1 VLITTYQEMS
11 FLARSFS
18 QVIARSATT
27 TTLLLKPRHARLTL
41 GQAAAAS
48 SQQTGDKQQN
58 KYQYLLV
65 DVKGQN
71 SNIGLVQLNRPKALN
86 ALCDG
91 LMTELA
97 SVLESFDRDDKISC
111 IILTGS
117 QRAFAAGAD
126 IKEMQNNTMAQVIG
140 QGFLDQWSAVTRVK
154 KPIIAAVNGFALGGG
169 CELSMMCDII
179 YAGENAE
186 FGQPEIIIGTI
197 PGAGGT
203 QRLPRFVGKSKA
215 MEIVLTGN
223 RIKADEALRIGLVSA
238 VFPNEKVVDEAI
250 KTAEKIASH
259 SRIVVQLA
267 KEAVNAAFET
277 TLAEG
282 CRLEKKLFHTTFGLA
297 DRKEGMTA
305 FLEKRKPNFTGE

>member
-1 VLITTYQEMS
+1 MS
-11 FLARSFS
+11 FLARTFS
-18 QVIARSATT
+18 QVLTRSAVTT
-27 TTLLLKPRHARLTL
+27 TRLLKPNHTTSLALRL
-41 GQAAAAS
+41 AS
-48 SQQTGDKQQN
+48 TESCQQSGDKQQK
-58 KYQYLLV
+58 KYEYLLV
-65 DVKGQN
+65 DIKGKD
-71 SNIGLVQLNRPKALN
+71 SNVALVQLNRPKVLN

-91 LMTELA
+91 LMKEL
-97 SVLESFDRDDKISC
+97 SIVLESLDKDDKIGC
-111 IILTGS
+111 IVLTGS
-117 QRAFAAGAD
+117 TRAFAAGAD
-126 IKEMQNNTMAQVIG
+126 IKEMQNNKFAQVVSS
-140 QGFLDQWSAVTRVK
+140 GFLDQWSAITRIK

-179 YAGENAE
+179 YAGDTAE

-203 QRLPRFVGKSKA
+203 QRLPRYIGKSKA

-223 RIKADEALRIGLVSA
+223 RINAKEAEKFGLVSA
-238 VFPNEKVVDEAI
+238 IFPPDKVVDEAI

-282 CRLEKKLFHTTFGLA
+282 NRLEKRLFHTTFGLA

-305 FLEKRKPNFTGE
+305 FLEKRKPNFTGQ

>member
-1 VLITTYQEMS
+1 MV
-11 FLARSFS
+11 
-18 QVIARSATT
+18 
-27 TTLLLKPRHARLTL
+27 
-41 GQAAAAS
+41 
-48 SQQTGDKQQN
+48 
-58 KYQYLLV
+58 
-65 DVKGQN
+65 
-71 SNIGLVQLNRPKALN
+71 
-86 ALCDG
+86 
-91 LMTELA
+91 
-97 SVLESFDRDDKISC
+97 
-111 IILTGS
+111 
-117 QRAFAAGAD
+117 
-126 IKEMQNNTMAQVIG
+126 
-140 QGFLDQWSAVTRVK
+140 AVSRVK

-223 RIKADEALRIGLVSA
+223 RIKAQEAHQIGLVSA
-238 VFPNEKVVDEAI
+238 VFPSEQLVDEAI
-250 KTAEKIASH
+250 KTAEKISSH

-282 CRLEKKLFHTTFGLA
+282 NRLEKRLFHTTFGLA

-305 FLEKRKPNFTGE
+305 FLEKRKPNFTGQ